1 MDKYNRLCANIDDQI
16 TADCNHKNSTSEYC
30 ELLRTIYSD
39 CVKYRDRKLRT
50 LAEKTTKEAEKTT
63 KEAKINCKAA

>member
-1 MDKYNRLCANIDDQI
+1 MDKYNRLCANIEDQI
-16 TADCNHKNSTSEYC
+16 TADCNQKNSNSEYC

-50 LAEKTTKEAEKTT
+50 LAEEKM
-63 KEAKINCKAA
+63 KEAKIKSKVA

>member
-1 MDKYNRLCANIDDQI
+1 MDKYNRLCANIEDQI
-16 TADCNHKNSTSEYC
+16 IADCNQKNSTSEYC

-50 LAEKTTKEAEKTT
+50 LAEEKA
-63 KEAKINCKAA
+63 KEAKIKSKVA

>member
-1 MDKYNRLCANIDDQI
+1 MDKYNRLCANIEDQMN
-16 TADCNHKNSTSEYC
+16 ADCNHKNSTSEYC

-50 LAEKTTKEAEKTT
+50 IAEEKP
-63 KEAKINCKAA
+63 KEAKIKSKVA

>member
-1 MDKYNRLCANIDDQI
+1 MDKYNRLCANIEDQM
-16 TADCNHKNSTSEYC
+16 TADCNYKNSTSEYC

-50 LAEKTTKEAEKTT
+50 IAEEKMKETKIKSKVA
-63 KEAKINCKAA
+63 

>member
-1 MDKYNRLCANIDDQI
+1 MDKYNRLCANIEDQI
-16 TADCNHKNSTSEYC
+16 TADCNPKNSTSEYC

-50 LAEKTTKEAEKTT
+50 IAEEKP
-63 KEAKINCKAA
+63 KEAKIKSKVA